1 MIWRWFW
8 REWRSP
14 SLLIVWLA
22 LTLAVACVL
31 ALGSISDRMEKGLSQ
46 QSRDFIAADRVLR
59 SAHPITEA
67 WLQDAE
73 KQGLKVS
80 RQLSFMTMTFAGSVD
95 DNTPPQLADVK
106 ATDVAYPLYGDLQ
119 TQPPGIKPEPGTVL
133 AAPRLMALLNIKVG
147 DNLEVGDATF
157 KVAGEIIQEPDSG
170 FNPFQTAP
178 RLIMNLA
185 DVPKTGAVQPG
196 SRLTY
201 RYMFAGSPESIATY
215 GEAIKGLLKPD
226 QRWYGM
232 EDSEGA
238 LGKSLQRSQ
247 QFLLLSA
254 LLTLML
260 SIAAVAVAMGHYCR
274 SRYDL
279 VAVLKTLGAGR
290 RSLQKLI
297 IGQWVAVLLLAAVSG
312 SIIGLGFEALL
323 MKMLA
328 PVLPAAL
335 PPSGIWPWIW
345 SMGSLVVISLLV
357 GARPYKQLLATQP
370 LRVLRNDVVANVW
383 PLRWFIPVMLVIIV
397 SLLAALVGGSTL
409 LWSLLAGVVVLSLL
423 LGAIGWGSLLL
434 LRRLTVRSLS
444 LRLAINR
451 LVRQPWVTL
460 SQLAAFSMSFMLLAL
475 LLVLRGDL
483 LSRWEQQLPPDSP
496 NYFLLNITKD
506 QIPQVTDF
514 LRQHHAEPEQFYPI
528 VRVRLTHINQQVA
541 TDIIKP
547 DDAAGEAVNRE
558 LNLTWMDGLPDHNPL
573 VAGDGPPKAGE
584 VSIDEGLAGRMG
596 VKLGDSV
603 TFSGDTQEFSAKVT
617 SLRKVDWDSLRPNF
631 YFIFPPG
638 ALDAQPQSWLTS
650 FRYQGDGQAITQ
662 LNRQFPTL
670 SLLDIGSI
678 LKQVGQVLQ
687 QVSRALEVMVILVML
702 CGGLLLLAQI
712 QVGMRQRRQELIVYR
727 TLGASKKLLR
737 GTLWCEF
744 AVLGL
749 VAGIAAAV
757 GAEAALWLLTRKVFD
772 FPWEPNI
779 VLWWSVPLVSAVLLS
794 LCGGWMGVR
803 LLRGR
808 ALFKAYGG

>member
-31 ALGSISDRMEKGLSQ
+31 ALGSISDRMDKGLSQ
-46 QSRDFIAADRVLR
+46 QSREFIVGDRVLR

-80 RQLSFMTMTFAGSVD
+80 RQLSFMTMTFAE
-95 DNTPPQLADVK
+95 NTPQLASVK
-106 ATDVAYPLYGDLQ
+106 ATDLAYPLYGALQ
-119 TQPPGIKPEPGTVL
+119 TEPAGLKPEPGTVL
-133 AAPRLMALLNIKVG
+133 VAPRLLALLNVKVG
-147 DNLEVGDATF
+147 DNLDVGDSTL
-157 KVAGEIIQEPDSG
+157 KIAGVIVQEPDSG

-178 RLIMNLA
+178 RVIMNLE

-201 RYMFAGSPESIATY
+201 RYMFAGTPEAIQSY
-215 GEAIKGLLKPD
+215 GDAIKGLLKPD
-226 QRWYGM
+226 QRWTGM
-232 EDSEGA
+232 EDSDGA

-247 QFLLLSA
+247 QFLTLSA

-260 SIAAVAVAMGHYCR
+260 SIAAIAVSMGHYCR

-279 VAVLKTLGAGR
+279 VAVLKTLGAGKKALR
-290 RSLQKLI
+290 RLI
-297 IGQWVAVLLLAAVSG
+297 IGQWIAVMVLAGICG
-312 SIIGLGFEALL
+312 SLVGLAFEAGL
-323 MKMLA
+323 MKVLA

-335 PPSGIWPWIW
+335 PPAGVWPWVW
-345 SMGSLVVISLLV
+345 SMGAMVVISFLI
-357 GARPYKQLLATQP
+357 GIRPYRQLLATQP

-383 PLRWFIPVMLVIIV
+383 PLRYFLPVMVLVV
-397 SLLAALVGGSTL
+397 VGLLAALMGGSSL
-409 LWSLLAGVVVLSLL
+409 LWSLLAGVLVLSLL
-423 LGAIGWGSLLL
+423 LGIIGWGALLL
-434 LRRLTVRSLS
+434 LRRLTFRQLP
-444 LRLAINR
+444 LRLAVNR
-451 LVRQPWVTL
+451 LLRQPWVTL

-475 LLVLRGDL
+475 LLVMRGDL
-483 LSRWEQQLPPDSP
+483 LDRWEQQLPPDSP
-496 NYFLLNITKD
+496 NYFLLNITKE

-514 LRQHHAEPEQFYPI
+514 LHQHKAEPETFYPI
-528 VRVRLTHINQQVA
+528 VRVRLTKINDQIA

-547 DDAAGEAVNRE
+547 DDAGGEAVNRE
-558 LNLTWMDGLPDHNPL
+558 LNLTWMQGLPDHNPL
-573 VAGDGPPKAGE
+573 VAGNGPPKAGE
-584 VSIDEGLAGRMG
+584 VSIDEGLAGRLG
-596 VKLGDSV
+596 VKLGDTV
-603 TFSGDTQEFSAKVT
+603 TFNGDTQDFSAKIT
-617 SLRKVDWDSLRPNF
+617 SLRKVDWDSLKPNF

-638 ALDAQPQSWLTS
+638 ALDGQPQSWLTS
-650 FRYQGDGQAITQ
+650 FRYHGDDSTITQ
-662 LNRQFPTL
+662 FNRQFPTV
-670 SLLDIGSI
+670 SMMDIGSI
-678 LKQVGQVLQ
+678 LRQVGQVLQ

-727 TLGASKKLLR
+727 TLGASKKMLHR
-737 GTLWCEF
+737 TLWCEF

-749 VAGIAAAV
+749 VAGIAAAI
-757 GAEAALWLLTRKVFD
+757 GAEAALWLLQRKVFD
-772 FPWEPNI
+772 FPWEPNYLMWI
-779 VLWWSVPLVSAVLLS
+779 AVPVVSALLLS
-794 LCGGWMGVR
+794 VCGGWLGVR

-808 ALFKAYGG
+808 ALFRQYDS